1 MSAREPTMNDDRL
14 EAQVGQRLR
23 SAGLTIATAESSTGG
38 LIAKRLTDIPGS
50 SAYLIGGVVAYANR
64 AKRRLLSLDEQMLA
78 EHGAVSETVAREM
91 AIGARTLF
99 GVDLAISVT
108 GIAGPDGA
116 TATKPVGL
124 TFVALSTPRGV
135 WVRRFVFEGDRL
147 QNREQSADAAFQMVL
162 DYLDGAL

>member
-1 MSAREPTMNDDRL
+1 MSAREPAMDDDRL

>member
-1 MSAREPTMNDDRL
+1 MSARESATDDDRL
-14 EAQVGQRLR
+14 EARVGQRLR

-50 SAYLIGGVVAYANR
+50 SAYLIGGVIAYANR
-64 AKRRLLSLDEQMLA
+64 AKRRLLSLDEQMLV
-78 EHGAVSETVAREM
+78 EQGAVSETVAREM

>member
-1 MSAREPTMNDDRL
+1 MSAREPAMDDDRL

-162 DYLDGAL
+162 DYLEGAL